1 MDIPRLKTV
10 PIDLADLTKEVQE
23 YFTKKTDFNSLKAKT
38 DQNKTDNDDLES
50 KVTTTKTSINTLKTK
65 G

>member
-23 YFTKKTDFNSLKAKT
+23 YFIKETDFNSLKAKA

-50 KVTTTKTSINTLKTK
+50 KVTTTKTSISTLKTK
-65 G
+65 C